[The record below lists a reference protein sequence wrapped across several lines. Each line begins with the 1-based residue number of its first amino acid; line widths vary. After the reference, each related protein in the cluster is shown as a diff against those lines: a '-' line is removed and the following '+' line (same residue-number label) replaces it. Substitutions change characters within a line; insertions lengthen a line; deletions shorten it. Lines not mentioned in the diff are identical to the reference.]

1 MKFKDFIWRYYH
13 QDNVVNVNDD
23 NLNLVVKGKARNIM
37 ECKAMFNWGTCV
49 KNYTALFE
57 MEVVSF
63 AFYDNEL
70 YVRVR

>member
-37 ECKAMFNWGTCV
+37 ECKTMFNWSTCV